1 MRRFSGTSSPFSGSL
16 GERQILTK
24 KTLDIISNKMS
35 DNNNN
40 NSNNNIN
47 NNNKDSN
54 NNINSNN
61 SSNNNINSGSNNNL
75 NNNNNANNNN
85 NNNTNS
91 NSLLWFSNNV
101 ELFTF
106 EGVDGILLQGYHI
119 PSIFAKHLG
128 KE

>member
-40 NSNNNIN
+40 GSNS
-47 NNNKDSN
+47 
-54 NNINSNN
+54 NINSNN

-119 PSIFAKHLG
+119 PSIFAKQLG

>member
-40 NSNNNIN
+40 NN
-47 NNNKDSN
+47 SN

-61 SSNNNINSGSNNNL
+61 SSSNNLNSSKNNS
-75 NNNNNANNNN
+75 NNNNNNNNS

-119 PSIFAKHLG
+119 PSIFAKQLG
-128 KE
+128 KK